1 MSLLVL
7 ERLPKSF
14 ILANDG
20 PNCIVFTTRT
30 LYNSDM
36 LCNTATLKKG
46 IFIMMRFNPE
56 TKTFKL
62 FTALSNGEKISASQ
76 AHKRFGIKNISAEV
90 SRVRQAGFAV
100 YANSRKAGNGVQVTE
115 YRIGTPSR
123 KLVAAGYKAIALGL
137 V

>member
-1 MSLLVL
+1 L
-7 ERLPKSF
+7 EKLPKSF

-30 LYNSDM
+30 PYNSEM

-62 FTALSNGEKISASQ
+62 FTALHNGEKISASQ

-100 YANSRKAGNGVQVTE
+100 YANSRKARNGVQVTE

-123 KLVAAGYKAIALGL
+123 KLVAAGYRALAMGL
-137 V
+137 A